1 MDVVSIPSY
10 LQSGSTSVAEALA
23 DLRERER
30 GGLVI
35 QDGDA
40 CRLLFAG
47 DVLRARAAGVTIVQE
62 VQGGRPVVVLDETH
76 ESTRGLDLQSP
87 FNTGAQYQD
96 FLSAGHHDYA
106 VAAPS
111 IRVMPPGT
119 ATVVT
124 RSELFGLSL
133 RMSGGYECNGK
144 PQHFFPEPRVSP
156 GEPCPFY
163 PECER
168 ADGTVPTVSPAL

>member
-10 LQSGSTSVAEALA
+10 LQSESTSVSEALA
-23 DLRERER
+23 NLRQRER

-47 DVLRARAAGVTIVQE
+47 DLLRARAAGVTMVQD
-62 VQGGRPVVVLDETH
+62 VQGGRPVLVLDETH
-76 ESTRGLDLQSP
+76 ANTRGLDLRSP
-87 FNTGAQYQD
+87 FNTGAEYQD
-96 FLSAGHHDYA
+96 MLNAGDHDYA

-119 ATVVT
+119 AVVVT
-124 RSELFGLSL
+124 RSELFGVSL
-133 RMSGGYECNGK
+133 RMPGGYECNGK
-144 PQHFFPEPRVSP
+144 PQHSFPEPRVSP
-156 GEPCPFY
+156 GEQCPFY

-168 ADGTVPTVSPAL
+168 ADGTVPTVHPAL